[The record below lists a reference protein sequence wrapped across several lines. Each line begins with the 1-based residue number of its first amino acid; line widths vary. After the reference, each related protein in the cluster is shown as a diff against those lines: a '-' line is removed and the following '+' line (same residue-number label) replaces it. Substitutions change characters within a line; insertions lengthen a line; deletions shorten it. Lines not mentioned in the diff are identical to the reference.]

1 MVRNPDPPG
10 RIVVVDDDPTV
21 ADVVGRY
28 LIRDGHTV
36 ECVHDGHEAL
46 RRVAEQPPDLVVL
59 DLMLPGMDGLEV
71 CRRLRARWP
80 IPVVM
85 LTALG
90 DETDRLVGF
99 ETGADDYVTKPFSPR
114 ELALRVRSVLR
125 RSRGAGL
132 PEQADLGAIT
142 DGNLVVDL
150 AAHEV
155 RADGKL
161 VQLTSREYDLL
172 VFLMRNPRKAFTREQ
187 LLDRGMELDVR
198 GHLHGHRARQAAARE
213 ARARPHPAPAHRHRL
228 GRRVPVRAGDGVRAL
243 AWSLPADIATSDLAF
258 ISLWTLVSALVIDAR
273 SGSSRCGCWPARSV
287 GLMITVVVLVSVLTS
302 MAGVAVIAYR
312 MLSGVNH
319 DVILDL
325 MAIAGPGR
333 ADRGPGRRP
342 AADQGQPGDFR
353 RGPGASATAAS
364 TSPPQR
370 TLPAELADLSGAL
383 TAAHERLAQAR
394 SRERA
399 LEASRR
405 ELVAW
410 VSHDLRTPL
419 AGLRAMAEALEDQ
432 VVIDPREVSQY
443 HTQIRREVDRL
454 TLMIDDLFE
463 LSRIHAGALR
473 LSRRMVGL
481 EDVVA
486 EVVASA
492 EPVAR
497 AKGVRLTGAAVRGMP
512 VFIDTAEMGRA
523 LRNLV
528 TNAIRHTPSDGVVD
542 VLAEVQ
548 SGMAC
553 VSVSDACGGIPQ
565 ADLPRVFDV
574 AFRGESARTPGPPK
588 APGSACRSRAASSRR
603 TPARSPCATP
613 APAASS

>member
-1 MVRNPDPPG
+1 M
-10 RIVVVDDDPTV
+10 
-21 ADVVGRY
+21 ALFVGRR
-28 LIRDGHTV
+28 IIKASQAISAAVQGV
-36 ECVHDGHEAL
+36 
-46 RRVAEQPPDLVVL
+46 
-59 DLMLPGMDGLEV
+59 
-71 CRRLRARWP
+71 
-80 IPVVM
+80 
-85 LTALG
+85 G
-90 DETDRLVGF
+90 D
-99 ETGADDYVTKPFSPR
+99 
-114 ELALRVRSVLR
+114 
-125 RSRGAGL
+125 
-132 PEQADLGAIT
+132 
-142 DGNLVVDL
+142 
-150 AAHEV
+150 
-155 RADGKL
+155 
-161 VQLTSREYDLL
+161 
-172 VFLMRNPRKAFTREQ
+172 
-187 LLDRGMELDVR
+187 
-198 GHLHGHRARQAAARE
+198 
-213 ARARPHPAPAHRHRL
+213 
-228 GRRVPVRAGDGVRAL
+228 
-243 AWSLPADIATSDLAF
+243 
-258 ISLWTLVSALVIDAR
+258 
-273 SGSSRCGCWPARSV
+273 
-287 GLMITVVVLVSVLTS
+287 
-302 MAGVAVIAYR
+302 
-312 MLSGVNH
+312 SGVY
-319 DVILDL
+319 
-325 MAIAGPGR
+325 IA
-333 ADRGPGRRP
+333 
-342 AADQGQPGDFR
+342 
-353 RGPGASATAAS
+353 
-364 TSPPQR
+364 PQL
-370 TLPAELADLSGAL
+370 TLPAELPTCPTRSPP
-383 TAAHERLAQAR
+383 THERLAEAR

-454 TLMIDDLFE
+454 TVMIDDLFE

-481 EDVVA
+481 EDLVA

-512 VFIDTAEMGRA
+512 VFVDTAEMGRA

-553 VSVSDACGGIPQ
+553 VSVSDACGGIPP

-574 AFRGESARTPGPPK
+574 AFRGESARTPGPTK

-603 TPARSPCATP
+603 TPARSPCATQ